1 MSLSTSSLTLAH
13 FYLSLRWQ
21 VVLKSDWGGWLVLA
35 SVVVF
40 PSMFYLTQPSSID
53 TVETSDYPDSGAN
66 RAEISQQHKR
76 ESSPSLLSTRDEHAD
91 NNIDLAVESESDS
104 DLTEMPDTPEY
115 AAEVSEQEEY
125 DPDAQESFL
134 SSDIYDNPA
143 AKGLSGS
150 NISRPDFAV
159 SNPVQ
164 EKNRTVSDTGSASV
178 SAAVSETTVE
188 VVENVIASDNSN
200 LYLAE
205 VQTPVQ
211 STETKCPPVYME
223 LNAYARN
230 MRAAMGC
237 DSD

>member
-1 MSLSTSSLTLAH
+1 M
-13 FYLSLRWQ
+13 
-21 VVLKSDWGGWLVLA
+21 VLKSDWGGWLVLA

-40 PSMFYLTQPSSID
+40 PSVLYLTQPLPID
-53 TVETSDYPDSGAN
+53 TVEKPDHSDSGAN
-66 RAEISQQHKR
+66 HAEISQQYKR
-76 ESSPSLLSTRDEHAD
+76 ESSPSQLSTRDEHAE
-91 NNIDLAVESESDS
+91 NNIDLAVGSEIDS

-115 AAEVSEQEEY
+115 VSEISEQEEY
-125 DPDAQESFL
+125 DPDAQASFS

-150 NISRPDFAV
+150 NISGPDFAV

-164 EKNRTVSDTGSASV
+164 EKNRTVSETGSASV

-188 VVENVIASDNSN
+188 VAENVTASDNSN

-205 VQTPVQ
+205 TETPVQ

-230 MRAAMGC
+230 MRTAMGC